1 MTQGN
6 QPACSA
12 CSNWKIECVYA
23 SGSQTPLDH
32 GVPTTNSAMERDLAT
47 FVQDLPNTSFDF
59 LPEFFPLT
67 SDTTHG
73 VLGCDEQSPHGLTLV
88 DPSRPSPTNLSSYPT
103 VLLPS
108 PEQNI
113 QLINE
118 FFDRSHHLLPCIHKE
133 TILNRSR
140 GSQGLALSTPLE
152 WAILATAVRTT
163 RGAMASR
170 ADIFLQ
176 TAVDLLAQSPII
188 QVGS

>member
-1 MTQGN
+1 MIQGN

-12 CSNWKIECVYA
+12 CSGWKIECVYA

-32 GVPTTNSAMERDLAT
+32 GVPTLNGAMEMDLAA
-47 FVQDLPNTSFDF
+47 FVQDLPDTSFDF
-59 LPEFFPLT
+59 LPEFFPFA

-73 VLGCDEQSPHGLTLV
+73 VLGCGEQSP
-88 DPSRPSPTNLSSYPT
+88 DASRSTNLSSYPT
-103 VLLPS
+103 VPLPS
-108 PEQNI
+108 PEQKI

-163 RGAMASR
+163 RSAMVSQ

-176 TAVDLLAQSPII
+176 TAVDSLAQSPII
-188 QVGS
+188 KVGS

>member
-6 QPACSA
+6 RPACSA
-12 CSNWKIECVYA
+12 CSSWKIECVYA
-23 SGSQTPLDH
+23 SGSQTPLDD
-32 GVPTTNSAMERDLAT
+32 GVPTPDSAMERDLAA
-47 FVQDLPNTSFDF
+47 FVQDLPNASFDF

-67 SDTTHG
+67 SDNTRG
-73 VLGCDEQSPHGLTLV
+73 VRSPDGLTLV
-88 DPSRPSPTNLSSYPT
+88 DPSRPSSTNLSSYAT
-103 VLLPS
+103 VPLPS

-118 FFDRSHHLLPCIHKE
+118 FFDGSHHLLPCIHKQ

-163 RGAMASR
+163 RGTMASR
-170 ADIFLQ
+170 ADILLQ
-176 TAVDLLAQSPII
+176 TAVDSLAQSPII

>member
-1 MTQGN
+1 MIQGN

-12 CSNWKIECVYA
+12 CSGWKMECVYA

-32 GVPTTNSAMERDLAT
+32 RFPTPNSAMGRDLA
-47 FVQDLPNTSFDF
+47 FVQDLPNTSFNF
-59 LPEFFPLT
+59 LSEILPLAP
-67 SDTTHG
+67 DTTYG
-73 VLGCDEQSPHGLTLV
+73 VLGHGEQSLDGLTLV
-88 DPSRPSPTNLSSYPT
+88 DTSRPSSANLSSYPT
-103 VLLPS
+103 VPLPS
-108 PEQNI
+108 PEQKI

-118 FFDRSHHLLPCIHKE
+118 FFDRSHHLLPCMHKE
-133 TILNRSR
+133 TILNCSR

-152 WAILATAVRTT
+152 WAILATAIRTT
-163 RGAMASR
+163 RGAMVSR